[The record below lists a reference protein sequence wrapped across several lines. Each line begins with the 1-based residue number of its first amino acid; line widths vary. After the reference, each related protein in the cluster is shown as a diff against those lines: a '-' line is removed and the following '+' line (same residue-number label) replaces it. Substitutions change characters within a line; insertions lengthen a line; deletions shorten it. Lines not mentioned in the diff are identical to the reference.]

1 MAPVLKVAILSTL
14 VTVPLC
20 RSFAPSTKHAAHRAK
35 TTLHASTEN
44 HDRQSIQQLGK
55 VLTASSLLAF
65 SLILS
70 PNINNA
76 ATITDTPYFIPNTQ
90 TTSILASSAD
100 IDATDKSTLESLE
113 KETKAL
119 EKETAALKKKAR
131 VERGRDAFYDYEAKM
146 AAETEARIVAAE
158 RKAELEYEND
168 KAELEDLALL
178 ELKKERAAILASTPA
193 EKRALEKE
201 ARLLLRKEKEIARR
215 EKMAAR
221 AEKKYLAEEVRE
233 KEILKAKTDAAL
245 REDAKF
251 DKIEKEYEEDA
262 ELVKEEEAELSLIK
276 DLIKKK

>member
-1 MAPVLKVAILSTL
+1 MAPILKVAISAL
-14 VTVPLC
+14 VATPLC
-20 RSFAPSTKHAAHRAK
+20 QSFAPSTKNAAHRAT

-44 HDRQSIQQLGK
+44 HDRQSIQQLCK
-55 VLTASSLLAF
+55 VLGASSLLAF
-65 SLILS
+65 SLVLS
-70 PNINNA
+70 PNVNNA
-76 ATITDTPYFIPNTQ
+76 VPLTDTTYIIPSAQ
-90 TTSILASSAD
+90 TTSILTSD
-100 IDATDKSTLESLE
+100 NIDTSDKSTLEILE

-119 EKETAALKKKAR
+119 EKETATLKKKAR
-131 VERGRDAFYDYEAKM
+131 VERGRDAYYDYEAKT
-146 AAETEARIVAAE
+146 AAETEARIEAAE

-178 ELKKERAAILASTPA
+178 ELKKKRAAILASTSA

-201 ARLLLRKEKEIARR
+201 ARLLLRKEKEIARK

-221 AEKKYLAEEVRE
+221 AEKIYLAEEVRE
-233 KEILKAKTDAAL
+233 KEILKAKRDAAL

>member
-1 MAPVLKVAILSTL
+1 M
-14 VTVPLC
+14 
-20 RSFAPSTKHAAHRAK
+20 
-35 TTLHASTEN
+35 
-44 HDRQSIQQLGK
+44 QQLGK

-90 TTSILASSAD
+90 TTSILTSSAD

-146 AAETEARIVAAE
+146 AAETEARIEAAE